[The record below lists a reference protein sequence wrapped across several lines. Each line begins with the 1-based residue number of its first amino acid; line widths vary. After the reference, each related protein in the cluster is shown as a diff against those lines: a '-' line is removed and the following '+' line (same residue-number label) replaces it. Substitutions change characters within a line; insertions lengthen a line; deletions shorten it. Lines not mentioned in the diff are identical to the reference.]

1 MIFCK
6 IELENNF
13 IGESMLKKN
22 LKSYLILFSIA
33 TGIVVLDQWT
43 KSLVRDT
50 LAFGEIWS
58 PWAWLTPYARVVHW
72 SNTGVAFGMFQ
83 NNNILFTILVSIIA
97 LVIIIYYP
105 RLTEGDWFL
114 MIALSMQLGGAV
126 GNLIDR
132 LTIGHVTDFISVG
145 NFAVFNVADASVTIG
160 VGIMILG
167 LWVQENK
174 QRKKNVEKVP
184 EPKEIE
190 QR

>member
-13 IGESMLKKN
+13 IGDKILKKN
-22 LKSYLILFSIA
+22 LKSYLILFPIA
-33 TGIVVLDQWT
+33 AGIVVLDQWT
-43 KSLVRDT
+43 KSLIRNT
-50 LAFGEIWS
+50 LAFGGIWS
-58 PWAWLTPYARVVHW
+58 PWVWLTPYARVVHW
-72 SNTGVAFGMFQ
+72 HNTGVAFGMFQ
-83 NNNILFTILVSIIA
+83 NNNLLFAILVSIIA

-105 RLTEGDWFL
+105 QLTEGDRFL

-132 LTIGHVTDFISVG
+132 LTIGYVTDFISVG
-145 NFAVFNVADASVTIG
+145 NFAVFNVADASVTVG

-174 QRKKNVEKVP
+174 QRKKYKEEVP
-184 EPKEIE
+184 VPKEME

>member
-72 SNTGVAFGMFQ
+72 SNTGVAFGMIQ

-167 LWVQENK
+167 LWVQENI

>member
-13 IGESMLKKN
+13 IGESKLKKN
-22 LKSYLILFSIA
+22 LKSYLILFPIA
-33 TGIVVLDQWT
+33 AGIIALDQWT
-43 KSLVRDT
+43 KSLIRNT
-50 LAFGEIWS
+50 LAVGEIWS
-58 PWAWLTPYARVVHW
+58 PWDWLMPYARVVHW
-72 SNTGVAFGMFQ
+72 QNTGVAFGMFQ
-83 NNNILFTILVSIIA
+83 DNNVLFTVLVSIIA

-105 RLTEGDWFL
+105 QLTEGDWFL

-132 LTIGHVTDFISVG
+132 LTVGHVTDFISVG
-145 NFAVFNVADASVTIG
+145 NFAVFNVADASVTVG

-174 QRKKNVEKVP
+174 QRKKIKEEVP
-184 EPKEIE
+184 EPKELDP
-190 QR
+190 R

>member
-13 IGESMLKKN
+13 IGEIILKKN
-22 LKSYLILFSIA
+22 LKSYLILFPIA
-33 TGIVVLDQWT
+33 VGIVVLDQWT
-43 KSLVRDT
+43 KSLIRNT

-58 PWAWLTPYARVVHW
+58 PWVWLTPYARVVHW
-72 SNTGVAFGMFQ
+72 HNTGVAFGMFQ
-83 NNNILFTILVSIIA
+83 NNNFLFAILVSFIA

-105 RLTEGDWFL
+105 QLTEGDRFL

-132 LTIGHVTDFISVG
+132 VTDGYVTDFISVG
-145 NFAVFNVADASVTIG
+145 NFAVFNVADASVTVG

-174 QRKKNVEKVP
+174 QRKKNKEEVP